1 MAGTQ
6 DEMLNWLLSLL
17 FAADQGG
24 ATDPDG

>member
-1 MAGTQ
+1 MAGME

-17 FAADQGG
+17 LGADQGG